1 MSGRTGA
8 PMRLAGK
15 AAVVTGAGSGIG
27 KAIAERFAAE
37 GAKVLVSDVN
47 AEAAQ
52 EVADSIAA
60 AAETLAGVDI
70 LVNSAAILH
79 IQRR

>member
-1 MSGRTGA
+1 
-8 PMRLAGK
+8 MRLAGK